1 MYNHYSPTF
10 NMDCHIILL
19 FKHVCPIN
27 YVLKSGLPYRN
38 SCSSFKPCSNRYIT
52 STASSALTYNYNILF
67 DDFQQIMDER
77 NQLNDCYTKD
87 CFAHLSLSIILMI
100 IFLIIGGPCSLIFTI
115 TALIVFLTVNKFIII
130 IKIFL
135 TSNLVWTRGVH
146 KKEMVENV
154 CLYIAACRWT
164 VLLFHYFSFHLF
176 NCFVIDLIYWVYW
189 CNCVIIM
196 PCSFL
201 HTQSYLLWPLYTCI
215 LCLE

>member
-1 MYNHYSPTF
+1 
-10 NMDCHIILL
+10 
-19 FKHVCPIN
+19 
-27 YVLKSGLPYRN
+27 
-38 SCSSFKPCSNRYIT
+38 
-52 STASSALTYNYNILF
+52 
-67 DDFQQIMDER
+67 MDER

-100 IFLIIGGPCSLIFTI
+100 IFLIIGGPSSLIFTI
-115 TALIVFLTVNKFIII
+115 PALIVLISVNKFIII

-146 KKEMVENV
+146 KKEKGENV